1 MSASCA
7 LCSSKLSLFMLV
19 VTRMIV
25 SAASVLLL
33 VSESSASALTLGSRI
48 AAGQDVGS
56 IVSMSVL
63 RTELVE
69 VMLEVLTTSSI
80 LTVVSIGNGSS
91 GYQPSLVAISR

>member
-25 SAASVLLL
+25 SSASVLLL

-48 AAGQDVGS
+48 AAGQDVRS

-69 VMLEVLTTSSI
+69 VMLEVLTTSSSI

-91 GYQPSLVAISR
+91 GY